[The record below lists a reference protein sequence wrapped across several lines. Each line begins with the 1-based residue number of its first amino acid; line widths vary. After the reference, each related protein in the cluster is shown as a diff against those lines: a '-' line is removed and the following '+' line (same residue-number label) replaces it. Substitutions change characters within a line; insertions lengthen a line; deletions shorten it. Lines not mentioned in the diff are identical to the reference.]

1 MVSVTWIRL
10 PTSWSRRT
18 LALIALALAIVAAV
32 SLCLRLAHIPAPG
45 APWPLIILACAAWGA
60 LISTLY
66 SLLGW
71 RAWREPS

>member
-1 MVSVTWIRL
+1 MVSVRSIRL
-10 PTSWSRRT
+10 STSWWRRT
-18 LALIALALAIVAAV
+18 LGLIALALAIVAAV
-32 SLCLRLAHIPAPG
+32 SLCLRLANIPAPG

-71 RAWREPS
+71 RGWRQPS

>member
-1 MVSVTWIRL
+1 MVSVRSIRL
-10 PTSWSRRT
+10 STSWWRRT
-18 LALIALALAIVAAV
+18 LSLIALALAIVAAV
-32 SLCLRLAHIPAPG
+32 SLCLRLANIPAPG

-71 RAWREPS
+71 RGWRQPS